1 MVVVRRQKEEESYQ
15 VEFTTRASSALR
27 MVAELLISVGSLTL
41 SADQESYFPLNFAD
55 SLLQLWLE
63 GTA

>member
-1 MVVVRRQKEEESYQ
+1 MVVVRQQKEEESYQ
-15 VEFTTRASSALR
+15 LKFTTRASSALR

>member
-1 MVVVRRQKEEESYQ
+1 MVVVRQQKEEESYQ
-15 VEFTTRASSALR
+15 VKFTTRASSALR